1 MRRMPVRTSA
11 VVAAVIILTGC
22 GSLGNDS
29 PPSSSSASS
38 SSSSSAPEST
48 TSSAPDASSPSAS
61 DSSGGVTTAGPSES
75 PTEVAAGDSTIASGS
90 GSMSI
95 DGGPK
100 VTLSEASCLTSSTTA
115 AYTATESEGSKS
127 GLLIGKKDGKVSVV
141 VTDGSTVLASEDA
154 AGLQLEPKSA
164 KGSDI
169 AVQGMDGATKKVS
182 FEITC

>member
-1 MRRMPVRTSA
+1 MSTPFNGPVGVGFIGTG
-11 VVAAVIILTGC
+11 VISDQYLTNLTTFPDLEVLILGD
-22 GSLGNDS
+22 LN
-29 PPSSSSASS
+29 
-38 SSSSSAPEST
+38 
-48 TSSAPDASSPSAS
+48 
-61 DSSGGVTTAGPSES
+61 
-75 PTEVAAGDSTIASGS
+75 TEVAAGDSTIASGS